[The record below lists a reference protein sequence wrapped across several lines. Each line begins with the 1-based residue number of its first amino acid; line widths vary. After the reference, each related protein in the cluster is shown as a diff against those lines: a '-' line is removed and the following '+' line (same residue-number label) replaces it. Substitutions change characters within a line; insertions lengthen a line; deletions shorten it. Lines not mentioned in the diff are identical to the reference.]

1 MLLLLFCAYLPGVSN
16 EVVLL
21 GYAAMKLKLLNHG
34 DVEIAERAYNAS
46 TVM

>member
-1 MLLLLFCAYLPGVSN
+1 MLFYAYLPGVSN

-21 GYAAMKLKLLNHG
+21 GYAAMKLKLLSHG
-34 DVEIAERAYNAS
+34 DVKIAQSAYDAS